1 MSNQTRETMQKQRAQ
16 EVAWQIGEYLRGK
29 LNAEENLVYQIG
41 LSALAFMVKNNPDS
55 SLTNL
60 DLEAEIKEETTLRF
74 LKKLVKNQVE
84 QVEFLISKYSAEEL
98 AASVLYAEPRLY
110 RQEAEC
116 STPSGVSKLALS
128 VLDIQDGDIVLDL
141 GSGVGSFLMEASR
154 CSNNIKLHGVEIN
167 TESVIIANLRSIVSG
182 IPLTITQGNMVS
194 QDYSEVHANKV
205 FSNFP
210 VGVRMQQLQRDVEQ
224 NKNLEKY
231 FKTARRSNSGDWVYA
246 IASYLN
252 MKNPGKTVVLM
263 SNAGTWNKPDELLR
277 KHLLENG
284 DIEGVIQLSPGLFT
298 HTAIPFTMLVLSPG
312 NKDVKMVDASDF
324 YTEERRQNILT
335 EEDVK
340 RVVNAYH
347 HETNNSRTV
356 SLEEIAKQEF
366 IINPGRYL
374 LPKLDLTTE
383 TLSLGDICL
392 SINRGTM
399 IRSSELDALVTEE
412 ETGYQYLMLQNIK
425 DGLIESG
432 LSNLIKVSER
442 DEKYCIK
449 NGNLVISKTSP
460 FKIAVAKI
468 HEGQTILANGNLYF
482 LELDE
487 SKVNPTFVSA
497 FLQSEY
503 GLAQLNALSKGAVM
517 KNISIQ
523 DLRMVK
529 IPYLSMEQQNA
540 IAEEYEEL
548 GDELIVLQRQAEL
561 IRNKRANLIEGVI

>member
-1 MSNQTRETMQKQRAQ
+1 MPKQTRETIQKHKAQ
-16 EVAWQIGEYLRGK
+16 EVVWQIGDYLRGIISAK
-29 LNAEENLVYQIG
+29 ENLVYRIG
-41 LSALAFMVKNNPDS
+41 LSALGFMIKNNPDN

-74 LKKLVKNQVE
+74 LRKLIKNHSE
-84 QVEFLISKYSAEEL
+84 QVEFLVNKYSAEEL

-128 VLDIQDGDIVLDL
+128 LLDIQDGDVVLDL
-141 GSGVGSFLMEASR
+141 GSGVGSFLLEASH
-154 CSNNIKLHGVEIN
+154 CSDNIKLHGVEIN
-167 TESVIIANLRSIVSG
+167 TESVIIANLRSVVSG
-182 IPLTITQGNMVS
+182 IPLTIMQGNMVS
-194 QDYSEVHANKV
+194 QDHSEVHANKV

-210 VGVRMQQLQRDVEQ
+210 VGVRMQQLQKDMEQ
-224 NKNLEKY
+224 NKNLKRCFE
-231 FKTARRSNSGDWVYA
+231 TARRSNSGDWVYA
-246 IASYLN
+246 VASYLN
-252 MKNPGKTVVLM
+252 MENPGRTVVLM
-263 SNAGTWNKPDELLR
+263 SNAGTWNKPDEFLR
-277 KHLLENG
+277 KRLLENG

-298 HTAIPFTMLVLSPG
+298 HTAMPFTMLVLSPS
-312 NKDVKMVDASDF
+312 NEDVKMVDASEF
-324 YTEERRQNILT
+324 YTKERRQNILSV
-335 EEDVK
+335 EDVK
-340 RVVNAYH
+340 KIVNAYH
-347 HETNNSRTV
+347 NETDSSRTV
-356 SLEEIAKQEF
+356 TLEEIAKQEF

-374 LPKLDLTTE
+374 LPKIDLTAE

-392 SINRGTM
+392 SINRGAM
-399 IRSSELDALVTEE
+399 IRSSELDALVTHE

-432 LSNLIKVSER
+432 LPNLLEVSVR

-449 NGNLVISKTSP
+449 DGNLVISKTSP
-460 FKIAVAKI
+460 FKIAVARI
-468 HEGQTILANGNLYF
+468 REGETILANGNLYF

-523 DLRMVK
+523 DLKMVK
-529 IPYLSMEQQNA
+529 IPDLSMEQQNA
-540 IAEEYEEL
+540 IAEEYEKL
-548 GDELIVLQRQAEL
+548 GDELIMLQRQAEL
-561 IRNKRANLIEGVI
+561 IRDKRANLIETS